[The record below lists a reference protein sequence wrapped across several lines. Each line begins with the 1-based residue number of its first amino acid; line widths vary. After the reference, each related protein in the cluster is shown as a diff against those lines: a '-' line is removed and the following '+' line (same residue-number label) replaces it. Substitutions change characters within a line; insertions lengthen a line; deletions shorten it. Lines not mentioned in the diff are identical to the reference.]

1 MFMKPQPSSASKVKA
16 GTSSSSAALKQ
27 EGAMKEEG
35 DKVVV
40 AVRIRPLT
48 SVVGGHHGPHLTTT
62 QAARDGE
69 ELMPLSDV

>member
-1 MFMKPQPSSASKVKA
+1 MFMKPQPSSASKMKA
-16 GTSSSSAALKQ
+16 GTSSSSVALKQ

-48 SVVGGHHGPHLTTT
+48 SVVGGHGPHLTTT